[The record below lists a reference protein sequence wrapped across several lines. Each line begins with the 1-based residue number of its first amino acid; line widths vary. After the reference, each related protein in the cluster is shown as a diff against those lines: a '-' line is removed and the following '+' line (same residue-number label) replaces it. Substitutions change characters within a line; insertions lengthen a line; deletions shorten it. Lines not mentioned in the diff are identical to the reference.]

1 VTVVEYASGH
11 QPDAA
16 QVARSLSVSHVEP
29 MEQGVSV
36 LAGSAKVVVVVGTDK
51 ATTAS
56 AP

>member
-1 VTVVEYASGH
+1 MTVVEYASGH

-36 LAGSAKVVVVVGTDK
+36 LAGSSKVVVVVGTDK
-51 ATTAS
+51 ATTTS